1 MVSVGTVAAPLR
13 RAVRD
18 IARASGKRVRW
29 ELAGEDTELDRH
41 VLEQLRE
48 PLVALVRNATD
59 HGIESP
65 AERATS
71 GKPEEAVVRVHAM
84 QIGADV
90 VIAVGDDGRG
100 IDVARVQASAGRR
113 LSDAEALR
121 VIFEP
126 GLTTAEQVS
135 GVSGRGVG
143 LDAVRS
149 AVDALRGRVEV
160 RTEPGRGTE
169 FRISVPMTLAV
180 LRCLLVRSG
189 ARAYALPM
197 HSTATALRAPARA
210 VVSAEGRPALMLDG
224 DAIGFSLLGDVLGTA
239 REAVDGRR
247 DAPAAVVLAT
257 ASGRHAFQVDELLGQ
272 RDVVVKDLGVLLP
285 RLPLVAGASVE
296 PDGGIMLVL
305 DPDGLIL
312 AARSA
317 PGTTA
322 EPAAPPAPAEL
333 PRPAAR
339 LLVVDDALTIR
350 ELQRSILQRAGYDV
364 GTAGDGEEALRALAE
379 RPADLVV
386 CDVEMPGMD
395 GFTLTREIRSTP
407 ELAATPVLIL
417 TSLGDDADRRRGM
430 EAGADGYLVK
440 SAFDEHTLLSAV
452 RRLLGHG
459 TDA

>member
-1 MVSVGTVAAPLR
+1 
-13 RAVRD
+13 
-18 IARASGKRVRW
+18 
-29 ELAGEDTELDRH
+29 
-41 VLEQLRE
+41 
-48 PLVALVRNATD
+48 
-59 HGIESP
+59 
-65 AERATS
+65 
-71 GKPEEAVVRVHAM
+71 
-84 QIGADV
+84 
-90 VIAVGDDGRG
+90 
-100 IDVARVQASAGRR
+100 VQASAGRR

-224 DAIGFSLLGDVLGTA
+224 DAIGFTALGDVLGTA

-272 RDVVVKDLGVLLP
+272 RDVVVKDLGQLLP